1 MTANDLQRMKDLAAQ
16 LALEHL
22 DTCYQELEHAEQ
34 ALRDAGLAGHAL
46 GIQWARRKV
55 AVQQMDLRLLRQ
67 AFRDEAHR

>member
-1 MTANDLQRMKDLAAQ
+1 MSANDLERQKDLAAES
-16 LALEHL
+16 ALHHL
-22 DTCYQELEHAEQ
+22 DACYQELEHAEQ

-67 AFRDEAHR
+67 AFRDEAHH